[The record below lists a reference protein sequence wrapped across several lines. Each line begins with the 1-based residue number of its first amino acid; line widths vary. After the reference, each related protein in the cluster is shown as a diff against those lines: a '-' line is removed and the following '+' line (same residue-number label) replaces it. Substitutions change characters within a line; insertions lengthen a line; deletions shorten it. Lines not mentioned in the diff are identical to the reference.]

1 MEMELASR
9 KQELGWKIKNNVNNL
24 TRLAYKSS
32 DLLSPYQN
40 ERLRAILDELDQ
52 ISEDILGEVR
62 NS

>member
-32 DLLSPYQN
+32 DLLSSYQN

-62 NS
+62 NG

>member
-1 MEMELASR
+1 MELASR